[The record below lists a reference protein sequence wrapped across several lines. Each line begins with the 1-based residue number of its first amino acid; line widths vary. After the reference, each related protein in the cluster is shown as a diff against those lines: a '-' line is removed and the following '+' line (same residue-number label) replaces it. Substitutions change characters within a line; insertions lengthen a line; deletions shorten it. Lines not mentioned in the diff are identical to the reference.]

1 MAEHEE
7 GTTPEAAPPTLTP
20 SQVSGRTFRRYNLA
34 ALACG
39 AAALAAGAPWALSG
53 EGAQVAAHDPLG
65 FARDARWDDG
75 KAEVARYTAQRTIYG
90 SPRDF
95 ELIRIAVKE
104 PFDPAQRV
112 KPDADRPGVLSAIKT
127 VAVHEV
133 PCGRAYTYRQQLICR
148 LAQAD
153 PRRLLDATSSSQE
166 WCGSTFV
173 VLARKGAGFAREAHS
188 YWDGQGDWAD
198 RIEGE
203 LWLEDQLAFTLRGLD
218 PERAPGKVRL
228 LPSILSNKAPAT
240 QPLEATIECKARGE
254 EQVVPAG
261 SFRCAHWVVTVG
273 GQTRDYWVSEE
284 GARPLVAFDDGV
296 TRGQLR
302 SLERAAYWVGR

>member
-7 GTTPEAAPPTLTP
+7 GTTPEAAAPTLTP

-153 PRRLLDATSSSQE
+153 PRRLLDRGHRVFALTLLGDHVADEQRRQHRAEREGPAHRPSSASF
-166 WCGSTFV
+166 S
-173 VLARKGAGFAREAHS
+173 
-188 YWDGQGDWAD
+188 
-198 RIEGE
+198 
-203 LWLEDQLAFTLRGLD
+203 
-218 PERAPGKVRL
+218 
-228 LPSILSNKAPAT
+228 LPSLTARRRIRSRTRACLSD
-240 QPLEATIECKARGE
+240 R
-254 EQVVPAG
+254 
-261 SFRCAHWVVTVG
+261 
-273 GQTRDYWVSEE
+273 
-284 GARPLVAFDDGV
+284 RP
-296 TRGQLR
+296 
-302 SLERAAYWVGR
+302 